1 MKLVSVI
8 CYKNYLVF
16 YLIKNIVDIY
26 RYMYF
31 IFVIFVIRMTKIK
44 RLKYCNYFIFNG

>member
-1 MKLVSVI
+1 MKLISVII

-16 YLIKNIVDIY
+16 YLIKNIVDM
-26 RYMYF
+26 YMYF
-31 IFVIFVIRMTKIK
+31 NFVIFVIRMTKIK

>member
-1 MKLVSVI
+1 MKLVGVI

-16 YLIKNIVDIY
+16 YLIKNIVDM
-26 RYMYF
+26 YMYF
-31 IFVIFVIRMTKIK
+31 IFVIRMTKIK

>member
-1 MKLVSVI
+1 MKLVGVI

-16 YLIKNIVDIY
+16 YLIKNIVDM
-26 RYMYF
+26 YMYF